1 MSSEPLPVVVGQLA
15 PDFTL
20 PAIDGESITL
30 SSYRDRC
37 CLILV
42 FLRGFF

>member
-1 MSSEPLPVVVGQLA
+1 MSTEPLPVVVGQLA

-20 PAIDGESITL
+20 PATDRESITL
-30 SSYRDRC
+30 SSYRDRS